1 MRQHGRVPT
10 PTQFL
15 AIADRAAA
23 ADGVDPLSEA
33 TRLSLRRADA
43 SVVEAPD
50 GGDGGAFVGDDGSVE
65 LCVDPDAR
73 GRGLGRAIA
82 ARVLHEHPSAKF
94 WAHANL
100 PAAQALSQ
108 SLQLTVVRNLW
119 RMGRPV
125 DGEPAITAP
134 VMPDGFT
141 ARPFESGRDEDAW
154 LEVNSAA
161 FVHHPEQG
169 RMTRADLD
177 ERMAEP
183 WFDPQGL
190 LLIEDRSTGTLA
202 ASHWTKVE
210 PGQRTEGEVYVVA
223 VAPAYQGRGLGRAV
237 TALGLAHLKSVGVQD
252 ISLYVEGDN
261 TPAVATYERLG
272 FTRTGIDVMYALPSG
287 AH

>member
-1 MRQHGRVPT
+1 MLT

-23 ADGVDPLSEA
+23 ADGVDPLSET
-33 TRLSLRRADA
+33 TRLSLRRDGA
-43 SVVEAPD
+43 SVVGAPRGEA
-50 GGDGGAFVGDDGSVE
+50 GGAFVADDGSVE
-65 LCVDPDAR
+65 LCVDPDMR
-73 GRGLGRAIA
+73 RRGLGSAIA
-82 ARVLHEHPSAKF
+82 AEVLAQHPGSKF

-100 PAAQALSQ
+100 PAAQALSR
-108 SLQLTVVRNLW
+108 SLQLTVVRSLW

-125 DGEPAITAP
+125 DGEPAVTAP
-134 VMPDGFT
+134 VLPDGFT
-141 ARPFESGRDEDAW
+141 ARPFEVGRDEDAW
-154 LEVNSAA
+154 LAVNSAA

-169 RMTRADLD
+169 RMTRADLA

-183 WFDPQGL
+183 WFDPNGL
-190 LLIEDRSTGTLA
+190 LLIQDSSTGALA

-210 PGQRTEGEVYVVA
+210 AGQRDEGEVYVVA

-237 TALGLAHLKSVGVQD
+237 TALGLEHLKSVGVQE

-261 TPAVATYERLG
+261 TAAVATYSRLG